1 MSIPATGQSLVIP
14 AAEVVAVPAAG
25 GILDTKTNWLLITVA
40 SVVVIVGLVGAG
52 VWNARRHKE

>member
-1 MSIPATGQSLVIP
+1 
-14 AAEVVAVPAAG
+14 VPAAG